1 MSVGKKTRNM
11 KYHDEF
17 GDAAVNV
24 PLQCPA
30 TTSNTNGD
38 RPCHNTLRRLILA
51 LLFGLIFP
59 NSTTHRNNKK
69 HIVSSDLA
77 PVREITK
84 KE

>member
-30 TTSNTNGD
+30 TTSNT
-38 RPCHNTLRRLILA
+38 LRRLILA

-59 NSTTHRNNKK
+59 TLTHTDRNNKK
-69 HIVSSDLA
+69 HGSSPRTSRLR
-77 PVREITK
+77 V
-84 KE
+84 